1 MQNYAATA
9 VATGGRDSRDLS
21 ADGANLDSLRRR
33 RGWGVWRMRM
43 LADAHG
49 ADDANPDVVSEE
61 SLALHQPVF
70 GEGQKADWRCAD
82 SAAMTTHPMDHPPS
96 DIDVDLSSEEGH
108 VDESE
113 ASQLLRTSKVYDL
126 GSNAHAANPRR
137 MDFSPTPSPP
147 PADATTA
154 QAPVYNGA
162 HVLAPS
168 SVSAA
173 YGGGPVSGSSTSA
186 GSSTAVYPAPVITH
200 TTNGRDDHSE
210 LGSAKEGS
218 VESSV
223 VHNPA
228 SPAVA
233 HSGGGNA
240 GTSTTPAARSRTS
253 IWVHFTR
260 DPDYAT
266 NRRGRCVYCHN
277 YYSCSSG
284 STGNMWRHIK
294 RSHPEKA
301 THAAP
306 LATHGLQTTPQ
317 SKAET
322 TPSAY
327 DSRSRKRQASL
338 SSPISDHFGTPARP
352 GTQGYGQQSQQQQS
366 QQPQSQQLSQQQ
378 SQQRLSVDSATRSL
392 EEALSNELGSA
403 SHGAATDADSTS
415 ADSLVHALQ
424 LLLTLSGRGRASTA
438 ERPTAQ
444 AHPSSSASLLAGLL
458 DSLSAARNAPE
469 SGTSAGDGSRL
480 SRHVLLPN
488 RTSSALAPIP
498 EGHYTVENVC
508 GIADAGLPGP
518 TSYYDNRRGHAN
530 PDSINHFVSAIS
542 DAIRSNADADLREP
556 GARAQKTLR
565 AYVDFMVRDLVP
577 VDKMLSPGMQQLMA
591 SMSPRDAPV
600 PTPAALVDEIHR
612 RQEARSQQLH
622 QRLDAV
628 RGKVSISISS
638 GRVAGPAH
646 YVAVHAHWVDEAIV
660 RHDELL
666 SWTCVDGP
674 ATSGDIMLAF
684 ESTLMRY
691 GLFGRLGAVTT
702 NYTREFV
709 EFLNQVETV
718 CHARGASFD
727 LDRNQ
732 STCIASALLD
742 AQSKLLGMLYD
753 AETPGV
759 SGSASQT
766 LEVTAA
772 STAGAAA
779 ELRTPLAKLRTSMG
793 NMLAPGGTG
802 SQQLVELCRSREI
815 ELSTLAFDK
824 SRPWDSTAMLLDSS
838 LAIYSDLSAI
848 MNSLPPSEN
857 STALTAE
864 DWLWLSQARALMYI
878 VGVGIDALT
887 HLPEEFPSIVDV
899 VPVYDALVENLQS
912 FLQTPSLCEGVR
924 RAGEALR
931 DYLAQCHPFQAS
943 PIYRLAP
950 LFDPRLKADYYSDR
964 GYDQAWISRVM
975 REAKSLLSEYA
986 APSSAPA
993 DAESADM
1000 QSPLFMQL
1008 ASSSQSGDI
1017 RTAIDSFVQLS
1028 KPATASQLAADSKA
1042 RLFRRAFASGR
1053 TEFEDYMDAPLA
1065 APSVTAIPWWRIHG
1079 AAYPG
1084 LAKLARE
1091 YLSIPASCC
1100 GTSSIFKQN
1109 GASDYSQVA
1118 DLDKKLASAYVC
1130 LHHWQQKNKD

>member
-1 MQNYAATA
+1 
-9 VATGGRDSRDLS
+9 
-21 ADGANLDSLRRR
+21 
-33 RGWGVWRMRM
+33 
-43 LADAHG
+43 
-49 ADDANPDVVSEE
+49 
-61 SLALHQPVF
+61 
-70 GEGQKADWRCAD
+70 
-82 SAAMTTHPMDHPPS
+82 MTTHPMDHPPS

-147 PADATTA
+147 PADAVAA
-154 QAPVYNGA
+154 QAVYNGTHA
-162 HVLAPS
+162 LALPS
-168 SVSAA
+168 MT
-173 YGGGPVSGSSTSA
+173 YDNGPVSSSTSA
-186 GSSTAVYPAPVITH
+186 GSSTAAYPAPVITH
-200 TTNGRDDHSE
+200 TANGRDDHSE

-223 VHNPA
+223 AQNLA

-233 HSGGGNA
+233 HGGGGTNA
-240 GTSTTPAARSRTS
+240 GTSATPSARSRTS

-306 LATHGLQTTPQ
+306 LATHGLHATPQ
-317 SKAET
+317 NKAEA
-322 TPSAY
+322 TPSY
-327 DSRSRKRQASL
+327 DSRPRKRQASL
-338 SSPISDHFGTPARP
+338 SSPISDQFGTPARA
-352 GTQGYGQQSQQQQS
+352 GVQNYAQQQQ
-366 QQPQSQQLSQQQ
+366 QQQQQQLQQQ
-378 SQQRLSVDSATRSL
+378 SQQRLSVGSATRNL

-403 SHGAATDADSTS
+403 GHGTTTDTDSTS

-424 LLLTLSGRGRASTA
+424 LLLTLSGRSRGSVA
-438 ERPTAQ
+438 ERPAEQTQ
-444 AHPSSSASLLAGLL
+444 PSSSTSLLVGLL
-458 DSLSAARNAPE
+458 DSLSAARNTPE
-469 SGTSAGDGSRL
+469 PGSSAGDVSRL
-480 SRHVLLPN
+480 SRHALPSH

-498 EGHYTVENVC
+498 ENHYGTDYA
-508 GIADAGLPGP
+508 GGLADGTLPGP
-518 TSYYDNRRGHAN
+518 THYYDSRRGLADS
-530 PDSINHFVSAIS
+530 DSINHFVSAIS
-542 DAIRSNADADLREP
+542 NAIRTNADVDAREP
-556 GARAQKTLR
+556 SARTQRTLQ

-577 VDKMLSPGMQQLMA
+577 VDKMLSPGMQQLMT

-600 PTPAALVDEIHR
+600 PTTAALVDEIQR
-612 RQEARSQQLH
+612 RQEARSLQLR

-646 YVAVHAHWVDEAIV
+646 YVAVHVHWVDEAIE
-660 RHDELL
+660 RHNELL
-666 SWTCVDGP
+666 SWSCVDGP

-684 ESTLMRY
+684 ENTLMRY
-691 GLFGRLGAVTT
+691 GLFDRLGAVTT

-718 CHARGASFD
+718 CHTRGAPFD

-742 AQSKLLGMLYD
+742 AQSKLLSMLYD
-753 AETPGV
+753 AEVSAAPG
-759 SGSASQT
+759 ST
-766 LEVTAA
+766 NNLLEAA
-772 STAGAAA
+772 AESTAGAAA
-779 ELRTPLAKLRTSMG
+779 VQRTPLTKLRASME
-793 NMLAPGGTG
+793 NMLAPGGAG
-802 SQQLVELCRSREI
+802 SQQLVELCRSRGI
-815 ELSTLAFDK
+815 ELSTLEFDK
-824 SRPWDSTAMLLDSS
+824 SRPWASTTLLLDSS
-838 LAIYSDLSAI
+838 LAVYSELSTI
-848 MNSLPPSEN
+848 MNSAPPSE
-857 STALTAE
+857 SGTALAAE
-864 DWLWLSQARALMYI
+864 DWLWLSQARALMHI
-878 VGVGIDALT
+878 VSVGIDTLS

-899 VPVYDALVENLQS
+899 VPVYDALSDNLQS
-912 FLQTPSLCEGVR
+912 FLQTPSLCEGVC

-931 DYLAQCHPFQAS
+931 DYLTQCHPFQAS

-964 GYDQAWISRVM
+964 GYDQAWTSRVM
-975 REAKSLLSEYA
+975 REARSLLSEYVVPTA
-986 APSSAPA
+986 VSTDAGNA
-993 DAESADM
+993 DS

-1008 ASSSQSGDI
+1008 AASSQGSDI
-1017 RTAIDSFVQLS
+1017 RSAIDSFVQLS
-1028 KPATASQLAADSKA
+1028 KPAATSQLAADSKA

-1053 TEFEDYMDAPLA
+1053 TELEDYMDAPLA
-1065 APSVTAIPWWRIHG
+1065 APSVTAMPWWRIHG
-1079 AAYPG
+1079 AAFPG

-1100 GTSSIFKQN
+1100 SISSIFKQD
-1109 GASDYSQVA
+1109 GAPDYSQVA
-1118 DLDKKLASAYVC
+1118 GLDKKLASAYVC
-1130 LHHWQQKNKD
+1130 LHHWQQKNKDQKM